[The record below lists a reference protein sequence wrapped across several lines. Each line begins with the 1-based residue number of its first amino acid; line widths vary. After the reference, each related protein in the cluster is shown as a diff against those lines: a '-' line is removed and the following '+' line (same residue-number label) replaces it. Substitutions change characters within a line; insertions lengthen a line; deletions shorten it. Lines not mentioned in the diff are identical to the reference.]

1 MPDALTPVEAARERA
16 AIFDPIL
23 IYTDA
28 IDSKQFER
36 LADAFHPDASLD
48 YGEGY
53 AGQSLRV
60 IITWMTDAHA
70 KLIGS
75 QHRLTNFFIDQ
86 VADGTAK
93 IRTYVDAILI
103 GGPPAAPLTYRDVGT
118 YHDQL
123 VLDGERWLIVSR
135 EYKRLLRE
143 GDIEALRAAMKRS

>member
-1 MPDALTPVEAARERA
+1 MEAARARA

-48 YGEGY
+48 YGEGWS
-53 AGQSLRV
+53 GETPPV
-60 IITWMTDAHA
+60 IITWMTISTE
-70 KLIGS
+70 KSIGS
-75 QHRLTNFFIDQ
+75 QHRLMNIFIDQ

-93 IRTYVDAILI
+93 TRTYVDAILI
-103 GGPPAAPLTYRDVGT
+103 WWTAKPHRLPIATLGIN
-118 YHDQL
+118 HDQL
-123 VLDGERWLIVSR
+123 VLDGERLNVASR

-143 GDIEALRAAMKRS
+143 GDIKAHPRG